1 MRLRQG
7 WGSVPVASV
16 LGSGALNTCGD
27 TTTLNCAVSNLPWVI
42 AVLTVIALALVAY
55 RLYLQRGDRGAKPQ
69 PSPVPPPAQTAPKP
83 APAPAPPPPPPA
95 PPPPPPK
102 PTPLQV
108 RFSDPPDLKPSHFR
122 GDPHILN
129 NFAELMSAAILSG
142 QGWKQLPSRFH
153 RDRGI
158 GGLFLREVR
167 GGGGCECLAIESLSN
182 TATYDPATMLDTK
195 LAADIAQ
202 LYELGAFP
210 KATAD
215 ELMRGLHQG
224 SSFFRKELWRH
235 DLSSGLTTI
244 CELGRKGEKGRSVTR
259 SNARLMSALYLTL
272 THFDRDAVYLGQPPL
287 TEDP

>member
-1 MRLRQG
+1 
-7 WGSVPVASV
+7 V
-16 LGSGALNTCGD
+16 NTCGD
-27 TTTLNCAVSNLPWVI
+27 TTSLNCAVSNLPWVI
-42 AVLTVIALALVAY
+42 AVLTVIALALVAF
-55 RLYLQRGDRGAKPQ
+55 RFYLQHTDRSAKPSSA
-69 PSPVPPPAQTAPKP
+69 PPPPAQPAPKP
-83 APAPAPPPPPPA
+83 APAPTPPSPPPPPA
-95 PPPPPPK
+95 PPPK

-108 RFSDPPDLKPSHFR
+108 RISDPPDLKPSHFR
-122 GDPHILN
+122 GDPHIQN
-129 NFAELMSAAILSG
+129 NFAELMSAAILSA

-167 GGGGCECLAIESLSN
+167 GGGGYECLAIESLSN
-182 TATYDPATMLDTK
+182 TATYDPVTMQDTK

-224 SSFFRKELWRH
+224 ASFFRKELWRH

-244 CELGRKGEKGRSVTR
+244 SELGRKGEKGRSVTR

-287 TEDP
+287 GEDH

>member
-1 MRLRQG
+1 
-7 WGSVPVASV
+7 VNA
-16 LGSGALNTCGD
+16 CGE
-27 TTTLNCAVSNLPWVI
+27 TTSLNCAVSSLPWVI
-42 AVLTVIALALVAY
+42 AVLTLVALALVGF
-55 RLYLQRGDRGAKPQ
+55 RLYLQYRDSA
-69 PSPVPPPAQTAPKP
+69 SAPPPAPAAPKPAAPAKP
-83 APAPAPPPPPPA
+83 APAPAPSPKPAPA

-108 RFSDPPDLKPSHFR
+108 RISDPPDLKLSHFK
-122 GDPHILN
+122 GDGHILK
-129 NFAELMSAAILSG
+129 NFAELMSATILSS

-153 RDRGI
+153 RERGI
-158 GGLFLREVR
+158 GGLFVREVR
-167 GGGGCECLAIESLSN
+167 GGGGYECLAVESLTN
-182 TATYDPATMLDTK
+182 GANYDPASMTDAK

-244 CELGRKGEKGRSVTR
+244 SDLDRKGEKGRSVTR

-272 THFDRDAVYLGQPPL
+272 SHFDRDAVYLGQPPL
-287 TEDP
+287 PLDG